1 MNVALEAFVWLM
13 AIGGLG
19 GRLLAVANLRRV
31 TGAAWVLE
39 PLAESRTGERPGVP
53 TESLAPRISVCVPAR
68 NEAKVIDRLLASL
81 DAQDHDA
88 FEVIVVDDRSE
99 DDTTARATTHRATV
113 VSGVEPPE
121 GWLGKNWALHQ
132 AVAVARGDLLLF
144 VDADTWHHPAAL
156 RTVEAEMHR
165 RNLDVLVVIGGQML
179 GTWAE
184 RWIQP
189 FFWTLLLSLLN
200 PERSERPDLP
210 DDAMGNGQFACF
222 RRSAYTD
229 CGGHAAVRDRVVEDV
244 ALVREAKR
252 KGARYGFR
260 LGPRVT
266 ATRMYV
272 GFGELWRGFRK
283 NAAVVDPARPGLSIT
298 LTVIA
303 AGLIAQA
310 ELWPWMVFATA
321 TWAGPAIVSLALVQ
335 LLAILAGRF
344 LVYRTFCDAT
354 SGAPLSRHPLCYAGQ
369 PIAGVVGLAGMLNS
383 LISQLRGT
391 TTWKGRVVK
400 ARSL

>member
-1 MNVALEAFVWLM
+1 MIWLM
-13 AIGGLG
+13 ALGGVG
-19 GRLLAVANLRRV
+19 GRLLAVWNLLRV
-31 TGAAWVLE
+31 TGPAWVIE
-39 PLAESRTGERPGVP
+39 PLSAVERIETSGEGVAPESPI
-53 TESLAPRISVCVPAR
+53 PRISVCVPAR
-68 NEAKVIDRLLASL
+68 NESLVIDRLLASL

-99 DDTTARATTHRATV
+99 DDTAERARRHRAHV
-113 VSGVEPPE
+113 ISGSEPPA

-132 AVAVARGDLLLF
+132 AVQAARGEYLLF

-156 RTVEAEMHR
+156 RTVEAEMQR
-165 RNLDVLVVIGGQML
+165 RTLDVLVIIGGQLL

-200 PERSERPDLP
+200 PERSERADLP

-222 RRSAYTD
+222 RRSTYIT
-229 CGGHAAVRDRVVEDV
+229 CGGHEGVRDRVVEDV

-272 GFGELWRGFRK
+272 GFSEVWRGFRK

-298 LTVIA
+298 LTLVA

-310 ELWPWMVFATA
+310 ELWPWVVFLA
-321 TWAGPAIVSLALVQ
+321 AGSVGPWVVGIAAVQ
-335 LLAILAGRF
+335 LLAIYAGRF
-344 LVYRTFCDAT
+344 LVYRTFCDGVTGVA
-354 SGAPLSRHPLCYAGQ
+354 LSRHPICYLGQ
-369 PIAGVVGLAGMLNS
+369 PIAALVGLAGMLNS

-391 TTWKGRVVK
+391 TTWKGRLVK

>member
-1 MNVALEAFVWLM
+1 MAL
-13 AIGGLG
+13 GGVG

-31 TGAAWVLE
+31 TGPAWVIE
-39 PLAESRTGERPGVP
+39 PLPTLAGIVGGTPVAAQRGGDPGTPERV
-53 TESLAPRISVCVPAR
+53 PRISVCVPAR
-68 NEAKVIDRLLASL
+68 NESRVIDRLLTSL

-88 FEVIVVDDRSE
+88 YEVIVVDDRSQ
-99 DDTTARATTHRATV
+99 DDTGERARGHGATV
-113 VSGVEPPE
+113 IAGVEPPE

-132 AVAVARGDLLLF
+132 AVGVARGEFLLF

-156 RTVEAEMHR
+156 RTVESAMNA
-165 RNLDVLVVIGGQML
+165 RNLDVFVVIGGQVL

-200 PERSERPDLP
+200 PQRAEDPALP

-222 RRSAYTD
+222 RREAYLA
-229 CGGHAAVRDRVVEDV
+229 CGGHAGVRDRLVEDV

-266 ATRMYV
+266 RTRMYE
-272 GFGELWRGFRK
+272 GLGELWRGFRK
-283 NAAVVDPARPGLSIT
+283 NAAVVDPSRSGLSIS
-298 LTVIA
+298 LTFVA
-303 AGLIAQA
+303 ALLIAQA
-310 ELWPWMVFATA
+310 ELWPWFVLATA
-321 TWAGPAIVSLALVQ
+321 RWMNPWIVGLAFGQ
-335 LLAILAGRF
+335 LLAIYAGRF
-344 LVYRTFCDAT
+344 IVYRVFCDEA
-354 SGAPLSRHPLCYAGQ
+354 SGVRLSRHVLCYLGQ
-369 PIAGVVGLAGMLNS
+369 PIAAIVGLAGMLNS
-383 LISQLRGT
+383 LVSQLRGT